1 MTLEDLA
8 RVLKRWG
15 WLALI
20 PTAMGVLA
28 AAFARPAPP
37 AYQASIRFAV
47 GVRPGQPA
55 DYDYDGYYRWLSSEY
70 LAAAASAWM
79 RSRDFAER
87 VAAVLSGQGPALPAP
102 AVQGAIATDYQR
114 SLVVLYVTAPDP
126 KTAEAIAQAAARVAR
141 EEVGRVWPQAVGTGI
156 LTPLDV
162 PVASPTAP
170 SLRARLEGLFRI
182 ALGLLLGLTLA
193 FLADFT
199 DPRIWDRRDVERL
212 GLRVLGEIPKGGE
225 RGAE

>member
-20 PTAMGVLA
+20 PTAIGALA
-28 AAFARPAPP
+28 AALARPAPP

-47 GVRPGQPA
+47 GVRPGGSA

-87 VAAVLSGQGPALPAP
+87 VAAVLSAQGPALSAP

-126 KTAEAIAQAAARVAR
+126 RTAEAIAQAAAWVAR
-141 EEVGRVWPQAVGTGI
+141 EEVGRVWPQAVGTGT

-162 PVASPTAP
+162 PAASPTAP

-212 GLRVLGEIPKGGE
+212 GLRVLGEIPKGGGI
-225 RGAE
+225 GAE

>member
-1 MTLEDLA
+1 
-8 RVLKRWG
+8 V
-15 WLALI
+15 I
-20 PTAMGVLA
+20 
-28 AAFARPAPP
+28 
-37 AYQASIRFAV
+37 
-47 GVRPGQPA
+47 
-55 DYDYDGYYRWLSSEY
+55 
-70 LAAAASAWM
+70 
-79 RSRDFAER
+79 
-87 VAAVLSGQGPALPAP
+87 
-102 AVQGAIATDYQR
+102 
-114 SLVVLYVTAPDP
+114 LYVTAPDP

-170 SLRARLEGLFRI
+170 YLRARLEGLFRI

>member
-8 RVLKRWG
+8 RVLRRWG

-20 PTAMGVLA
+20 PMAMGVLA
-28 AAFARPAPP
+28 AALARPAPS
-37 AYQASIRFAV
+37 AYQTSIRFAV

-70 LAAAASAWM
+70 LAAAASTWM

-87 VAAVLSGQGPALPAP
+87 VAAALAAQGPVLPPP
-102 AVQGAIATDYQR
+102 AVQGAIAADYQR
-114 SLVVLYVTAPDP
+114 SVVVLYVTAPDP
-126 KTAEAIAQAAARVAR
+126 QTAEAIAQAAARVAR
-141 EEVGRVWPQAVGTGI
+141 EEVAQVWPQAVGTGT

-182 ALGLLLGLTLA
+182 ALGVLLGLTLA
-193 FLADFT
+193 FLADLT
-199 DPRIWDRRDVERL
+199 DTRIWDRRDVERI
-212 GLRVLGEIPKGGE
+212 GLRVLGEIPKGE
-225 RGAE
+225 DRGAE

>member
-1 MTLEDLA
+1 VA
-8 RVLKRWG
+8 VQR
-15 WLALI
+15 I
-20 PTAMGVLA
+20 PGRRRLGLDA
-28 AAFARPAPP
+28 
-37 AYQASIRFAV
+37 Q
-47 GVRPGQPA
+47 PGFRGTGGGGPF
-55 DYDYDGYYRWLSSEY
+55 R
-70 LAAAASAWM
+70 
-79 RSRDFAER
+79 
-87 VAAVLSGQGPALPAP
+87 QGPALPAP

-212 GLRVLGEIPKGGE
+212 ACGSWGRSRKEGSGGADELDRGRPSTAVGLC
-225 RGAE
+225 AE